1 MKIKNLLCNSVAL
14 AIMTSGSFNL
24 VYAQN
29 NPGSNHGNK
38 FEQLGSLIS
47 DPNIFRTASGAPG
60 SMYWQQKADYV
71 IHAEIDEV
79 NQILKGSET
88 ITYTNNSPDELRYL
102 WLQLDENEHAD
113 NAENKIFDEST
124 LNARMSVDQL
134 KSFVPEKK
142 GFGVNILKVTDA
154 SNKALTYS
162 INYTMMRI
170 ELPLGLKPGGKFVF
184 NIDWNYKIS
193 DRMVE
198 GGRGGLEYFQ
208 KDDNYLYTIAQWF
221 PRMAVYS
228 DFQGW
233 QNKQFTGRG
242 EFALAFG
249 DYKVNITVPSDHIVG
264 ATGEC
269 QNYAQVLNA
278 TQMNRWK
285 QAQQTKEPIEIVT
298 LDEAKQAMQNKSK
311 TKKTWVYEAKNVRDF
326 AFVSSRRL
334 VWDAMKVNEGVEGNK
349 PMAMSYYGPEAYP
362 LYRKYSTK
370 ATAHTLKVYSKYTI
384 PYPYPV
390 AISVEA
396 ANGMEY
402 PMICFNYGR
411 ADEDGTY
418 SEAIKYGMIGVIIH
432 EVGHNFFPMIVNSDE
447 RQWTWM
453 DEGLNTFLQYLAE
466 QEWDKDFPSRRGPAH
481 KIADYMKLPKDQLE
495 PIMTN
500 SENIVQFGPNAYAK
514 PATALNILRETIM
527 GRELFDY
534 AFKEYARR
542 WEFKHPTPADF
553 FRTMEDASAVD
564 LDWFWRGWFFGTDA
578 VEIALENV
586 TQYSMTGANPLK
598 TAKEGKEAFDKD
610 LNTISRQRNITENL
624 EFLVEKD
631 TSLLDFYN
639 KWDRFAVK
647 PSDEAGYQNF
657 YKSLDQKAKD
667 IFDGKISFYELNF
680 KNNGGLVM
688 PLIIEW
694 TFADGSK
701 ELDRIPAYIWRKNEL
716 EVSKVFAKSK
726 EVTAIKLDP
735 YRETA
740 DIDESNNAWP
750 RQANPSRFEI
760 FQNQGSIVRGQSS
773 ATNPMKEAKKK

>member
-1 MKIKNLLCNSVAL
+1 MKIKNTLCSSLAL
-14 AIMTSGSFNL
+14 GILSFASFNQ
-24 VYAQN
+24 VFAQN

-71 IHAEIDEV
+71 ISAEIDEI

-113 NAENKIFDEST
+113 NAENKLFDEST
-124 LNARMSVDQL
+124 LNDRMSVDQL
-134 KSFVPEKK
+134 KSYVPEQK
-142 GFGVNILKVTDA
+142 GYGVNILKVTDA
-154 SNKALTYS
+154 GNKALKYS

-170 ELPLGLKPGGKFVF
+170 ELPTVLKPGAKFVF

-198 GGRGGLEYFQ
+198 GGRGGLEYFK

-278 TQMNRWK
+278 TQLNRWK

-334 VWDAMKVNEGVEGNK
+334 VWDAMKVNEGVEVNK

-370 ATAHTLKVYSKYTI
+370 AVAHTLKVYSKFTI

-453 DEGLNTFLQYLAE
+453 DEGLNTFLQFLAE

-481 KIADYMKLPKDQLE
+481 KITDYMKLPKDQLE

-514 PATALNILRETIM
+514 PATALNILRETII
-527 GRELFDY
+527 GRDLFDY

-578 VEIALENV
+578 VEISLENV
-586 TQYSMTGANPLK
+586 TQYKMTGANPGK
-598 TAKEGKEAFDKD
+598 TSKEAKEAFEKD
-610 LNTISRQRNITENL
+610 LNTISRQRNIEENI

-657 YKSLDQKAKD
+657 YNSLDQKGKD

-694 TFADGSK
+694 SFADGSK
-701 ELDRIPAYIWRKNEL
+701 EVDRIPAYIWRKNEN
-716 EVSKVFAKSK
+716 EISKVFAKNK
-726 EVTAIKLDP
+726 EVIAVKLDP

-760 FQNQGSIVRGQSS
+760 YQNQGSAVRGQSS
-773 ATNPMKEAKKK
+773 ATNPMKEARKK